1 MIKEHDNIKTMIDF
15 GGFYGMHDLIVDAD
29 IETSGIDPHQ
39 VDFTATYQNY
49 ALAWID
55 RFNNHTGLGLVF
67 LRIDSPR
74 FYNYRTDYIEVFI
87 SNDDQRHLNAYLSDD
102 NFIDWANDRLSPKSG
117 FISFYKDLEDLKSKA
132 ETDTH
137 DKSLLLGIIIDY
149 IIERHG
155 INDYIEEIEYEIVQ
169 L

>member
-1 MIKEHDNIKTMIDF
+1 M
-15 GGFYGMHDLIVDAD
+15 
-29 IETSGIDPHQ
+29 
-39 VDFTATYQNY
+39 
-49 ALAWID
+49 
-55 RFNNHTGLGLVF
+55 
-67 LRIDSPR
+67 
-74 FYNYRTDYIEVFI
+74 FI
-87 SNDDQRHLNAYLSDD
+87 SYDDQRHLSAYLSDD